1 MDTPYENTPVTGE
14 ASEVA
19 EEKIVYVREVLVEDL
34 PRAMQDKAGDLAV
47 LYSVNDEEGQRL
59 ALVADRGLAFSL
71 ARQHD
76 YAPVSVH

>member
-1 MDTPYENTPVTGE
+1 MDTPLENTPLIGE
-14 ASEVA
+14 A

-34 PRAMQDKAGDLAV
+34 PRAVQDKAEGLDV
-47 LYSVNDEEGQRL
+47 LYSVNDEEGKRL

-76 YAPVSVH
+76 LSPVSAH